1 MFQVD
6 ILNHTLLYLPNKT
19 MFYCQEGL
27 LTHIKKSQAMSI
39 FNSIYVSLEKSIFQ
53 TLMRKLTA
61 NNLFLFLLQA
71 ILFVIISFNFQ
82 EIRSILA
89 TNGELQT
96 DLLVTTVDRAIW
108 QATIVIILS
117 ACATICSLLFMRHVI
132 VKPVKKLNQQLETM
146 NSGEI
151 NLSNR
156 LQTNS
161 NDEFLDLAN
170 NYNCFLDQ
178 LRKTIHI
185 LRKMGIEVAV
195 GATTVVNQVNDA
207 SNKAENQGTL
217 SESVFSNSAEATQ
230 TLGHISD
237 NAQHIAASNSESLN
251 SARGSLTELQAVNQ
265 KMVEMLDQ
273 IKRHDKTIKIMGDKS
288 RDIGKIISTIQALS
302 FQTGLL
308 SLNAAVEAARA
319 GDAGKGFSVVASE
332 VKKLSEGSNRA
343 SEKISVQIT
352 EMLDSI
358 EGALTEAGKINQ
370 AAEHT
375 MNVSKI
381 ACDNYGKLIK
391 EFDDNHSLLTHITA
405 SVEEISATNIET
417 HDQVS
422 NIRDL
427 SSIVGARTSSSK
439 QIAVK
444 LQTTSESLQ
453 QLVANFV
460 TGEGTFEKILVLGRT
475 FRNQAAEQISKSAQ
489 QGTNMF
495 DTNYQEIANTY
506 PTKYSTCYDNT
517 FAQQLQPIC
526 DQTLS
531 QLPSGIFAICV
542 DVNGYGPTHNSAF
555 TKPLTGD
562 PEIDVVGSRDKRIYN
577 DPTGNRAAQNQ
588 ENFLLQTYMRDT
600 GEILSDL
607 SLPIHVAGRHWGAV
621 RLGFNPEI
629 LMQ

>member
-1 MFQVD
+1 
-6 ILNHTLLYLPNKT
+6 
-19 MFYCQEGL
+19 
-27 LTHIKKSQAMSI
+27 MSI
-39 FNSIYVSLEKSIFQ
+39 INSIYVSLEKNLFQ

-61 NNLFLFLLQA
+61 NNLFLFFLQIA
-71 ILFVIISFNFQ
+71 MFVIIYFNFH
-82 EIRSILA
+82 EIRTILA
-89 TNGELQT
+89 TNSETQT
-96 DLLVTTVDRAIW
+96 DLLIATVDRAIW
-108 QATIVIILS
+108 QAIIVIAIS

-132 VKPVKKLNQQLETM
+132 VKPVKKLNQQLGSM

-151 NLSNR
+151 NLSTP
-156 LQTNS
+156 LVTNS
-161 NDEFLDLAN
+161 NDEFLDLTN
-170 NYNCFLDQ
+170 NYNNFLDR

-207 SNKAENQGTL
+207 SNKAVSQGEL
-217 SESVFSNSAEATQ
+217 SEAVFSNSAEATQ

-265 KMVEMLDQ
+265 RMVEMLDQ
-273 IKRHDKTIKIMGDKS
+273 IERHDKTIKLMGDKS

-319 GDAGKGFSVVASE
+319 GEAGKGFSVVASE

-343 SEKISVQIT
+343 SEKIAVQIT
-352 EMLDSI
+352 EMLESI
-358 EGALTEAGKINQ
+358 EGALAEAGKINQ
-370 AAEHT
+370 AAQHT
-375 MNVSKI
+375 MSVSQI

-405 SVEEISATNIET
+405 SVEEISATNQQT
-417 HDQVS
+417 HSQVS

-427 SSIVGARTSSSK
+427 SSIVGKRTSNSK
-439 QIAVK
+439 QIAIE
-444 LQTTSESLQ
+444 LQSTSESLQ

-460 TGEGTFEKILVLGRT
+460 TGEGVFEKILNLGQS
-475 FRNQAAEQISKSAQ
+475 FRAQVAEQIDKMSQ
-489 QGTNMF
+489 QGLNVF
-495 DTNYQEIANTY
+495 DVNYIEIANTN
-506 PTKYSTCYDNT
+506 PTKYSTCYDEV
-517 FAQQLQPIC
+517 FAQQLQPLC
-526 DQTLS
+526 DQILG

-542 DVNGYGPTHNSAF
+542 DSNGYGPTHNSNF

-562 PEIDVVGSRDKRIYN
+562 PEIDIANSRDKRMFN
-577 DPTGNRAAQNQ
+577 DPTGYRGAQSTQ
-588 ENFLLQTYMRDT
+588 NFLLQTYMRDT

-607 SLPIHVAGRHWGAV
+607 SLPIHINGKHWGAV
-621 RLGFNPEI
+621 RLGFNPEVLI
-629 LMQ
+629 N

>member
-1 MFQVD
+1 MLSF
-6 ILNHTLLYLPNKT
+6 KT
-19 MFYCQEGL
+19 IY
-27 LTHIKKSQAMSI
+27 TSI
-39 FNSIYVSLEKSIFQ
+39 EKSIFQ

-61 NNLFLFLLQA
+61 NNLFLFLLQIALFA
-71 ILFVIISFNFQ
+71 IIYLNFQ
-82 EIRSILA
+82 EIRTILA
-89 TNGELQT
+89 TSKEIRA
-96 DLLVTTVDRAIW
+96 DLLVATVDRAIW

-117 ACATICSLLFMRHVI
+117 ACASACSLLFMRHVI
-132 VKPVKKLNQQLETM
+132 VKPIKNLNQQLKNM

-151 NLSNR
+151 NLSNP

-161 NDEFLDLAN
+161 NDEFLELTN
-170 NYNCFLDQ
+170 NYNSFLDR
-178 LRKTIHI
+178 LRTTIHT

-207 SNKAENQGTL
+207 SNKAVNQGEL

-265 KMVEMLDQ
+265 QMIEMLDQ
-273 IKRHDKTIKIMGDKS
+273 IKRHDKTIKLMGDKS

-319 GDAGKGFSVVASE
+319 GEAGKGFSVVASE

-343 SEKISVQIT
+343 SEKIATQIN
-352 EMLDSI
+352 EMLNSI
-358 EGALTEAGKINQ
+358 EGALAEAGKINQ

-375 MNVSKI
+375 MNVSQV

-405 SVEEISATNIET
+405 SVEEISASNMET

-427 SSIVGARTSSSK
+427 SKIVGTRTSSSK
-439 QIAVK
+439 HIAVA

-460 TGEGTFEKILVLGRT
+460 TGEGTFERILNIGKS
-475 FRNQAAEQISKSAQ
+475 FRDQASTHIKNLSQ

-495 DTNYQEIANTY
+495 DVNYVEIANTN
-506 PTKYSTCYDNT
+506 PTKYSTCYDEV
-517 FAQQLQPIC
+517 FAQQLQPLY
-526 DQTLS
+526 DQILG

-542 DVNGYGPTHNSAF
+542 DNNGYGPTHNSNF

-562 PEIDVVGSRDKRIYN
+562 PEIDVANSRDKRMFN
-577 DPTGNRAAQNQ
+577 DPTGYRGAQNTQ
-588 ENFLLQTYMRDT
+588 NFLLQTYMRDT

-607 SLPIHVAGRHWGAV
+607 SLPIHINGKHWGAV
-621 RLGFNPEI
+621 RLGFNPEVLI
-629 LMQ
+629 N